1 MDNLYNDGVPIG
13 QEERQQFLAQQPQQ
27 TPANQVGENQQ
38 FDEETTQY
46 LETLSPEERQAAIDE
61 INAPMTGED
70 IAEAL
75 KQNADF
81 IPTQD
86 EYLKYVAFNKTHESS
101 IIDGIGEG
109 VEMVLNDL
117 GKAVGAVADHP
128 LKALATAPTS
138 LIEAFAQ
145 GTRNLY
151 GMVAQ
156 SANPDSVLFGFKNAL
171 AGDGSPEGYNQFL
184 EARRFN
190 KHSARLASG
199 EDTLVMDKNVIDHDI
214 TLAMSYIADPTL
226 FIPFGTA
233 ATAGMKAVGMGEK
246 LVALGG
252 RAAQL
257 RNSVIGGTL
266 KWGIGAPI
274 EFIGGTTRSVIDTAV
289 AAGGNVLETATG
301 ISAAELRAT
310 ARMSAVGTTTASAL
324 GGHIPVVS
332 SISNAYVA
340 GSAAAGI
347 GEAIGAVGE
356 QMLKQGGQRG
366 FNSFAREALR
376 ATPNLSKHAQGLLKV
391 LDAVDPMFS
400 YGYGIAGGAAHGAAI
415 GGTLG
420 YLSGGE
426 EGLGH
431 GIGAG
436 LALGAVGAGA
446 GRLFADI
453 SGGTEMARAEVQGG
467 FVLENMRATKHK
479 NLAAAEAMILDATLK
494 GDRGGALQVLAGL
507 DRVAPDTR
515 LVVGNYADQV
525 TMLKSRGL
533 DIDGHK
539 VDPATGKKILDAN
552 GKPVEFAAG
561 ADAFKGGEGFVMY
574 TDMDATG
581 KRQVTIHIN
590 TDAKSKNV
598 LHHELFHAVFA
609 ETVMKG
615 MFRDKFAKAILG
627 EFDANGIRVKG
638 SEVDPKEMRQFVR
651 RELQFTRDS
660 NGNRL
665 SVAEVK
671 KRLAEFDGH
680 LAEYEKA
687 GATTKMNPDSAR
699 ALDKIVEEFGA
710 HYATQFMKGK
720 SLDYLFHGGE
730 LPGIRGMMDRVQNGF
745 LDFWQSNITKQNP
758 TFGDFTKSFDKSFA
772 PDKGKRTLAQRSSA
786 IDYAVQDL
794 IRAAAGKNKGSS
806 NSIDVRTMT
815 PDSRKAFFESSGMD
829 GTKYFF
835 DKNGKPRAVTE
846 AQVKMERLA
855 VGKAVHDSLS
865 ALDPKVVAGLKDV
878 DGNFVASS
886 TLGTKFNDTMLA
898 HLVKEG
904 HISQLLADRIRA
916 VQDIVSGKGSNVVSY
931 LYHGE
936 SMETQVGPRS
946 PRLYGADVPITA
958 RETVVVGYKISV
970 KKDGSMSLTMKG
982 LDKKIIDTRGNTL
995 WAEQSVRDLWQGDRN
1010 AYDQSFYEYLSNASK
1025 ASTDLTRQ
1033 ESSLL
1038 PSLARGDGFGN
1049 ERRNV
1054 MHQWLG
1060 MAKRDSATYFNKPIA
1075 EIPRGKTSTVFNQSM
1090 DLMSPM
1096 RSDLPTRYDFNLD
1109 NAHSDLSRNFKVS
1122 DMDAEKTPQ
1131 GNIFTH
1137 ASGFK
1142 IIDSEGS
1149 SKLYNKDGEVLGS
1162 FKDKEAASVQMEKAY
1177 AAERIETE
1185 KRIERVKES
1194 QQKQQQ
1200 NFKVFDDETFAK
1212 GRELGDIFETDAG
1225 KAFHAGT
1232 ELIRQT
1238 REEFYS
1244 DNFIK
1249 LRQSDPETVLNATEA
1264 IMARVDKIAKM
1275 KEQME
1280 DAFYASSE
1288 KGIKREIQRQE
1299 LMNVTAL
1306 LQRYNDIRLAYGR
1319 ATKGGKRD
1327 GQAILDYINTHRR
1340 TSVGYDNMAKV
1351 FFGEQYDAQFQ
1362 TGKPV
1367 TTVATHGTNS
1377 NELLTSKEFDTSKLG
1392 SRHMSDKDKVGVF
1405 LSGETKTSFGYAD
1418 PMQGEQGYRQVRAA
1432 IKFNNPLVV
1441 DYGFNCFD
1449 GAKYER
1455 IFNTARTGGH
1465 DGVIIKNVY
1474 DGGSADTVFVVMAD
1488 KVKDNTAIIDTH
1500 IGMDRVDTATRT
1512 LLDQDQGAIRYPIQQ
1527 SMPRGKGVR
1536 VGSDLG
1542 LSFKSDDTTPT
1553 TRGTPSVLVEN
1564 IGAEL
1569 LRKGIASKK
1578 IELSDTYKG
1587 LDIGRLKGIAHTAD
1601 TMAVGDLKISNKTVE
1616 NLQGG
1621 MFFHMLHGDL
1631 ADFWASTFAGEGES
1645 SVLVKW
1651 MNEAIKV
1658 NGRKFGKPE
1667 SFITLVKPD
1676 NDKIFQ
1682 SPTGTKSVL
1691 QILDHLVE
1699 NGAMSPETLK
1709 QHLIDASTDKYVSGK
1724 KKGSDKQKISFDETE
1739 SYRSLMEQALEELPT
1754 HSFENRKLFIES
1766 LFSKISKSKEVSGN
1780 AYLKMREVIGGK
1792 SWNAKNTSKFTA
1804 AEANRVF
1811 GDLLAEPMIRDVPKG
1826 HAYAVIKIKSPIAER
1841 VDSGLHESYRST
1853 VVQTSG
1859 QKPVMSIMTKT
1870 APAWEVV
1877 NNAQNKRIQ
1886 EYNKA
1891 RKMSYVNELG
1901 GSQNPYAKVVA
1912 KPSESM
1918 PFKVDD
1924 LAGEPRD
1931 GGRTYEV
1938 GSQQWKTGFL
1948 GRIAEKDPAKIE
1960 GMELRYSENTRL
1972 IKGKNLVTLTLHNKE
1987 GQQIGILNADVY
1999 NDGTAK
2005 IVDTQVAEQFGNRG
2019 YSKLMLSEFGERV
2032 RSQGIKEVYGEIV
2045 DELGRPDKARKSV
2058 FGNSELDLESY
2069 SNISTSGHATVSK
2082 LDKSARYKAIDEDG
2096 YVPPDFPSADEMM
2109 NNIIQSDIAAK
2120 KKEEI
2125 NGNVPKRYTRDQMQ
2139 GEFVGRVAKEN
2150 PKLTKGL
2157 SVEFIKE
2164 RSTKYGDEYRVR
2176 ILGRSNELI
2185 GSFTSE
2191 IDGNSAASGN
2201 AEVKP
2206 EFRNKGY
2213 GRLLYSEMA
2222 ERLRELGARSWGGRM
2237 IDQKRRPQTLRERV
2251 IDKENA
2257 RLGYQDSETKLS
2269 DERQDYNGD
2278 KTFFIESKMHG
2289 EAHYKVGD
2297 YEGGDSY
2304 YKQKANPFESRDEQ
2318 GFLVRK
2324 SGVKTEEGFKS
2335 NPEFVDWFDIG
2346 HFGQNKG
2353 SPELNKWEKK
2363 NSGLWLLDDKTGIE
2377 AVNPVFEFDNP
2388 DFTHNQWIPQ
2398 KYPSNP
2404 KKSPPLG
2411 RYENPRYGKN
2421 GELIERGRISINS
2434 PSKSPVESM
2443 AQARKIKSDL
2453 AKKLGFKEDDFDA
2466 YLFNANPEVKQSMGF
2481 GAKDQLQIKFKGSD
2495 EEVAQV
2501 QQKVDYLKGL
2511 MDRFERFK
2519 DAKGRE
2525 NSDNKRRYWDAKRE
2539 YNSLNDYTLKPML
2552 AERQKAKPDFNP
2564 LEGKFKVND
2573 SVKKGVDS
2581 LEQLIVKNADNANLS
2596 PTIKQSIRDLQEA
2609 VKKQD
2614 ATDEVLVPEL
2624 RAAYDAI
2631 VKSVEGELASPS
2643 LTPVEVLKQLQKTLK
2658 PLDKKIQKNSE
2669 RIQKNA
2675 REAIEQDMAEG
2686 ADIESE
2692 ANAQRQGAYRESQN
2706 EGAELEAD
2714 ITQEG
2719 LATQRRD
2726 MAEGADL
2733 ESKQAMESDLEV
2745 GADVEAA
2752 SLPPRGAK
2760 YPQFPYP
2767 APATPAFPKP
2777 PVAPARPVP
2786 APASQAQPS
2795 AYSRPFP
2802 KNVPEGKPLGKLEGW
2817 RGWTLEKGL
2826 NGGFWKNGVGWMIV
2840 VQADKFKVYNP
2851 QKAMMGIY
2859 QDLDQAKRRV
2869 QRAEP
2874 KQ

>member
-1 MDNLYNDGVPIG
+1 MDNLYNAGVPIG

-27 TPANQVGENQQ
+27 AYANQIGENQQ
-38 FDEETTQY
+38 FDAETTQY
-46 LETLSPEERQAAIDE
+46 LETLNPEERQAAIDE
-61 INAPMTGED
+61 INSPMTGED
-70 IAEAL
+70 ISEAL
-75 KQNADF
+75 KMDMDF
-81 IPTQD
+81 TPSQE
-86 EYLKYVAFNKTHESS
+86 EYLKYVAYNKTRESS
-101 IIDGIGEG
+101 ILDGIGEG

-117 GKAVGAVADHP
+117 GNAVSAVADHP
-128 LKALATAPTS
+128 LKALATAPPS

-156 SANPDSVLFGFKNAL
+156 SSNPDSVLFGLKNAL

-184 EARRFN
+184 EARKFN

-199 EDTLVMDKNVIDHDI
+199 EDTIIMDKNVIDHDI

-226 FIPFGTA
+226 FVPFGAA

-257 RNSVIGGTL
+257 RTAVIGGGL

-274 EFIGGTTRSVIDTAV
+274 EFIGSTTRGVIDTAV

-301 ISAAELRAT
+301 ISATELRTT
-310 ARMSAVGTTTASAL
+310 ARLSAVGTTTASAL

-332 SISNAYVA
+332 SISNAYIGA
-340 GSAAAGI
+340 GAAAGV

-376 ATPNLSKHAQGLLKV
+376 QTPNLSKHAQGLLKV

-400 YGYGIAGGAAHGAAI
+400 YGYGIAGGAAQGAAV

-426 EGLGH
+426 EGLGQ

-436 LALGAVGAGA
+436 LALGGIGAGA
-446 GRLFADI
+446 GRMFADI
-453 SGGTEMARAEVQGG
+453 SGGTMMARAEVQGG
-467 FVLENMRATKHK
+467 FILENMRATKHK
-479 NLAAAEAMILDATLK
+479 NLVAAEALILDGTLK

-525 TMLKSRGL
+525 AMLKTRGL
-533 DIDGHK
+533 DVDGHK
-539 VDPATGKKILDAN
+539 VDPATGRKILDSN
-552 GKPVEFAAG
+552 GNPVEFAAG

-574 TDMDATG
+574 TDMDGTG

-590 TDAKSKNV
+590 TDSKSKNV

-627 EFDANGIRVKG
+627 EFDANGIKVRG
-638 SEVDPKEMRQFVR
+638 SEVDPKEFRQFVR

-665 SVAEVK
+665 PVAEVK
-671 KRLAEFDGH
+671 KRLAEFDAH

-699 ALDKIVEEFGA
+699 ALDKVVEEFGA

-720 SLDYLFHGGE
+720 PLDYLFHGGE
-730 LPGIRGMMDRVQNGF
+730 LPAIRGMMDRVQNGF
-745 LDFWQSNITKQNP
+745 LDFWQSNVTKQNP
-758 TFGDFTKSFDKSFA
+758 TYGDFTKSFDKSFA
-772 PDKGKRTLAQRSSA
+772 PNEGKRTLAQRSSA

-794 IRAAAGKNKGSS
+794 IRAAAGKNKGST
-806 NSIDVRTMT
+806 NSVDVRTMS

-865 ALDPKVVAGLKDV
+865 ALDPKVVAGLVDV
-878 DGNFVASS
+878 DGSFVASS

-898 HLVKEG
+898 HLVKDG
-904 HISQLLADRIRA
+904 HISQLLADRIKNI
-916 VQDIVSGKGSNVVSY
+916 QDIVEGKGSNVVSY

-936 SMETQVGPRS
+936 SMETQVGPKS

-958 RETVVVGYKISV
+958 RETIVVGYKISV
-970 KKDGSMSLTMKG
+970 KKDGTMSLVMKG
-982 LDKKIIDTRGNTL
+982 LDKKVIDTRGNDL
-995 WAEQSVRDLWQGDRN
+995 WSDQAVRDLWQGDRN
-1010 AYDQSFYEYLSNASK
+1010 SFDQSFFDYLSNASK
-1025 ASTDLTRQ
+1025 ASTDLSRV
-1033 ESSLL
+1033 ESSLI
-1038 PSLARGDGFGN
+1038 PSLARGDGFGG

-1054 MHQWLG
+1054 MHQFLG
-1060 MAKRDSATYFNKPIA
+1060 MAKRDNATYFNKPIA

-1096 RSDLPTRYDFNLD
+1096 QSDLPTRYDFNLD
-1109 NAHSDLSRNFKVS
+1109 TAHSDLSRNYKVS
-1122 DMDAEKTPQ
+1122 DMEHEATPQ
-1131 GNIFTH
+1131 GDVFTH
-1137 ASGFK
+1137 ASKYK
-1142 IIDSEGS
+1142 IIANKEGTAH
-1149 SKLYNKDGEVLGS
+1149 LYDADGQMLGA
-1162 FKDKEAASVQMEKAY
+1162 FKDKDLASKAMEKAY
-1177 AAERIETE
+1177 TAERVETE
-1185 KRIERVKES
+1185 KRIERVKEN
-1194 QQKQQQ
+1194 QQKQQKD
-1200 NFKVFDDETFAK
+1200 FKVFDDETFAK

-1244 DNFIK
+1244 DNFTK
-1249 LRQSDPETVLNATEA
+1249 LRQSDPETVLNATEG
-1264 IMARVDKIAKM
+1264 IMAKVERLQQMKDKL
-1275 KEQME
+1275 E
-1280 DAFYASSE
+1280 DAFYATKE
-1288 KGIKREIQRQE
+1288 PNAIKKAIKRQE
-1299 LMNVTAL
+1299 LMNLSAS

-1327 GQAILDYINTHRR
+1327 GQVILDYINTHRR
-1340 TSVGYDNMAKV
+1340 TSIGYDNMAKV
-1351 FFGEQYDAQFQ
+1351 FFGEQYDSQFQ
-1362 TGKPV
+1362 TGKAV

-1377 NELLTSKEFDTSKLG
+1377 NELLTSKEFDTAKLG
-1392 SRHMSDKDKVGVF
+1392 SRHMNPNDRVGVF

-1418 PMQGEQGYRQVRAA
+1418 PKEGEFGYRQVRAA
-1432 IKFNNPLVV
+1432 IKFNNPIVV
-1441 DYGFNCFD
+1441 DYGFQCFD

-1455 IFNTARTGGH
+1455 IFKQARAGNH
-1465 DGVIIKNVY
+1465 DGIIIKNVY
-1474 DGGSADTVFVVMAD
+1474 DGGSADTVFIVMAD
-1488 KVKDNTAIIDTH
+1488 SVKENTAIIDTH
-1500 IGMDRVDTATRT
+1500 IGMERVTRQSEQMGSVSA
-1512 LLDQDQGAIRYPIQQ
+1512 DSDQGSVRYPIQE
-1527 SMPRGKGVR
+1527 SMPRGKDVR
-1536 VGSDLG
+1536 VGSQLG
-1542 LSFKSDDTTPT
+1542 MAWKVDDTTPESQ
-1553 TRGTPSVLVEN
+1553 RGTPSVLVKN

-1569 LRKGIASKK
+1569 LQKGIASKK
-1578 IELSDTYKG
+1578 IELSDSYKG
-1587 LDIGRLKGIAHTAD
+1587 LEIGGLKGIAHTAD
-1601 TMAVGDLKISNKTVE
+1601 TMAVGELKISNKIVE

-1658 NGRKFGKPE
+1658 NGRKFNKPE

-1699 NGAMSPETLK
+1699 NGAMSSETLK
-1709 QHLIDASTDKYVSGK
+1709 QHLIDASMDKYVSGK

-1766 LFSKISKSKEVSGN
+1766 LFSKIAKSKEVSGN

-1859 QKPVMSIMTKT
+1859 KKPVMSIMTRT
-1870 APAWEVV
+1870 APAWDIV
-1877 NNAQNKRIQ
+1877 NNAKNQRIQ

-1912 KPSESM
+1912 KSNSSM

-1924 LAGEPRD
+1924 IAGEPRE
-1931 GGRTYEV
+1931 GGAKTYEV

-1960 GMELRYSENTRL
+1960 GMELKYSENTKL
-1972 IKGKNLVTLTLHNKE
+1972 IKGKNLVTLTLHNKA
-1987 GQQIGILNADVY
+1987 GQQVGILLADVY

-2005 IVDTQVAEQFGNRG
+2005 IVDTGVPEQFGNRG

-2032 RSQGIKEVYGEIV
+2032 RSQGVKEVFGEIV
-2045 DELGRPDKARKSV
+2045 DEMGRPDKARKSV

-2069 SNISTSGHATVSK
+2069 SNISTSGYKTKSK
-2082 LDKSARYKAIDEDG
+2082 LNPDAHYKVEDDGPVPDIDWDALLKAEEATKDKRSKKLATQRQYTESEMSSSFVGRIAEENPILTKGKKISYKGYGQSLKMLVLEDSATGETIGSIQVQTRKSGQSGYISYSDVREAHQGRGYGTLLYSELAERLRHDG
-2096 YVPPDFPSADEMM
+2096 YTTLNGEIVDKLGRPFKIREKVIDQENARIGEEGSAVWGDKVYSPLYPEAHYKVSDE
-2109 NNIIQSDIAAK
+2109 
-2120 KKEEI
+2120 
-2125 NGNVPKRYTRDQMQ
+2125 QM
-2139 GEFVGRVAKEN
+2139 GSAFIGRVAKEN
-2150 PKLTKGL
+2150 PKITKGIR
-2157 SVEFIKE
+2157 VEFEKT
-2164 RSTKYGDEYRVR
+2164 RSSKFGDEYLLRLFKKDKADGGEE
-2176 ILGRSNELI
+2176 ILI
-2185 GSFTSE
+2185 GSFNSE
-2191 IDGNSAASGN
+2191 VDGNSASSGN
-2201 AEVKP
+2201 AEIKGD
-2206 EFRNKGY
+2206 FRNKGY
-2213 GRLLYSEMA
+2213 GRLMYSEMA
-2222 ERLRELGARSWGGRM
+2222 ERLRALGAEWWGGRM
-2237 IDQKRRPQTLRERV
+2237 VDQARRPQTLRERV

-2257 RLGYQDSETKLS
+2257 RLGYKDSETRLS

-2278 KTFFIESKMHG
+2278 KTFYIESTLRK
-2289 EAHYKVGD
+2289 EAHYKAS
-2297 YEGGDSY
+2297 DSES
-2304 YKQKANPFESRDEQ
+2304 KPNTKPF
-2318 GFLVRK
+2318 
-2324 SGVKTEEGFKS
+2324 
-2335 NPEFVDWFDIG
+2335 
-2346 HFGQNKG
+2346 
-2353 SPELNKWEKK
+2353 
-2363 NSGLWLLDDKTGIE
+2363 
-2377 AVNPVFEFDNP
+2377 
-2388 DFTHNQWIPQ
+2388 
-2398 KYPSNP
+2398 
-2404 KKSPPLG
+2404 
-2411 RYENPRYGKN
+2411 
-2421 GELIERGRISINS
+2421 
-2434 PSKSPVESM
+2434 
-2443 AQARKIKSDL
+2443 
-2453 AKKLGFKEDDFDA
+2453 
-2466 YLFNANPEVKQSMGF
+2466 
-2481 GAKDQLQIKFKGSD
+2481 
-2495 EEVAQV
+2495 
-2501 QQKVDYLKGL
+2501 
-2511 MDRFERFK
+2511 
-2519 DAKGRE
+2519 
-2525 NSDNKRRYWDAKRE
+2525 
-2539 YNSLNDYTLKPML
+2539 
-2552 AERQKAKPDFNP
+2552 
-2564 LEGKFKVND
+2564 EGKFKVSD
-2573 SVKKGVDS
+2573 SVKDGVRTLGRFIDD
-2581 LEQLIVKNADNANLS
+2581 NADTANLS
-2596 PTIKQSIRDLQEA
+2596 PDIKDAMKALREA
-2609 VKKQD
+2609 VRKQD
-2614 ATDEVLVPEL
+2614 ATDEILIPEV
-2624 RAAYDAI
+2624 REAYDKI
-2631 VKSVEGELASPS
+2631 VAAVDRGIDTPA
-2643 LTPVEVLKQLQKTLK
+2643 LTPVAVLKELRKTLK
-2658 PLDKKIQKNSE
+2658 PLDKEISQNSKDTAK
-2669 RIQKNA
+2669 RVVDN
-2675 REAIEQDMAEG
+2675 DMAEG
-2686 ADIESE
+2686 AD
-2692 ANAQRQGAYRESQN
+2692 
-2706 EGAELEAD
+2706 
-2714 ITQEG
+2714 
-2719 LATQRRD
+2719 
-2726 MAEGADL
+2726 
-2733 ESKQAMESDLEV
+2733 MESDQVTSEIDRRRGDARLDMEEGARLDADEATGRIGETIQDLND
-2745 GADVEAA
+2745 GADIEA
-2752 SLPPRGAK
+2752 SEPRNQNLPR
-2760 YPQFPYP
+2760 QFPNP
-2767 APATPAFPKP
+2767 APPVPEGLPRPTPNNKPAFPRPPATPALPQVKPSGKPAFPRP
-2777 PVAPARPVP
+2777 PTAPAVP
-2786 APASQAQPS
+2786 RGSIAPPPPQGNANP
-2795 AYSRPFP
+2795 SRPFP
-2802 KNVPEGKPLGKLEGW
+2802 NNVPAPKPMGKLEGW
-2817 RGWTLEKGL
+2817 RGWTLEKGI
-2826 NGGFWKNGVGWMIV
+2826 NGGFWKNAVGWMIV
-2840 VQADKFKVYNP
+2840 VQGDKFKVYNP
-2851 QKAMMGIY
+2851 QKAMQGIY
-2859 QDLDQAKRRV
+2859 EDLKAAKRRV